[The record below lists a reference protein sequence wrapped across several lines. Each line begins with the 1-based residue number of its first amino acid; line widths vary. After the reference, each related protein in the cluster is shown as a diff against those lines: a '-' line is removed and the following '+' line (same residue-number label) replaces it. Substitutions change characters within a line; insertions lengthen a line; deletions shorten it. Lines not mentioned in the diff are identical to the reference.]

1 MSSVGGSLVVV
12 GVSCVAVYHGFFMLW
27 FLLGVCRY
35 LASSAPWTFQLRRWW
50 ISMVREQVCYVL
62 YQVRRARDISTPF
75 VTFSFAVLFTGIL
88 FRVYETIYLRK
99 EFFPSFLNM
108 PRWSHTHTHTH
119 TLSLCVYLCV
129 YANKG
134 ISVSNALALGLSSC
148 VFHICEFLRSGN
160 PLEVSGVVQYFF
172 EHTKRAAF
180 QAVNAD
186 QLVKDQSSAVLKR
199 IVSQFPYEAPDG
211 ELSLKTEAATIG
223 EQYCEALQKKVD
235 VAGVRVLSFSFNEL
249 SYAPEVAASM
259 LKRQQ
264 AGAFLQAK
272 ELIVEGALGIVL

>member
-1 MSSVGGSLVVV
+1 MTHCMSNLAVHPSLT
-12 GVSCVAVYHGFFMLW
+12 M
-27 FLLGVCRY
+27 
-35 LASSAPWTFQLRRWW
+35 Q
-50 ISMVREQVCYVL
+50 EQMQEIDEL
-62 YQVRRARDISTPF
+62 PT
-75 VTFSFAVLFTGIL
+75 TG
-88 FRVYETIYLRK
+88 
-99 EFFPSFLNM
+99 P
-108 PRWSHTHTHTH
+108 PC
-119 TLSLCVYLCV
+119 LSLCLCTV
-129 YANKG
+129 FPCAMLCCGCFEVNQNEDVIIQYWGAYANTVSEAG
-134 ISVSNALALGLSSC
+134 CHCSNPCGRSIS
-148 VFHICEFLRSGN
+148 HISRKQRTLDLPTQKMVDINGN

-272 ELIVEGALGIVL
+272 ELIVEGALGITKAAVRDLEQSQVDLTSDQKAKLVTNLLTILCSDSGATPTLPL